1 MVAHIKMI
9 FVGIL
14 IFLILIGISIFC
26 GLHISKDK
34 AIENVIN
41 WVMESRTIGGAFIWP
56 KTKGR
61 RKECKS
67 K

>member
-34 AIENVIN
+34 AIENYDSIVHFF
-41 WVMESRTIGGAFIWP
+41 G
-56 KTKGR
+56 
-61 RKECKS
+61 
-67 K
+67 